1 MDRPV
6 APFTPHADLVP
17 GPGRARLFFVL
28 HGAFG
33 SGNNFRLF
41 AKKLAAEHP
50 DTAFWLVDVR
60 GHGRSRGAEP
70 PHDLAAAAADLARL
84 EAAAGVRA
92 SGVIGHSLGGK
103 LALAYAASRPGELD
117 EVWVLDADPGPR
129 SKVGSP
135 TLGVLAL
142 LRELSG
148 PHAARADFVAA
159 VCARG
164 LSRTVAD
171 WLAMSLERTAD
182 GYRVGLELDVVA
194 ALLESYFGLDLWPEV
209 ERPDGHRAL
218 PFVVGGASDAV
229 SPAGQE
235 RLGGLAAAGALGVRL
250 HVLPGAGHWLH
261 VDAPDALRALFARER
276 P

>member
-1 MDRPV
+1 MP
-6 APFTPHADLVP
+6 PFTPHADLVP
-17 GPGRARLFFVL
+17 GPAPGRPRLLLVL

-41 AKKLAAEHP
+41 AKKLAAERP
-50 DTAFWLVDVR
+50 DTAFLLVDVR

-84 EAAAGVRA
+84 EASLSVRA
-92 SGVIGHSLGGK
+92 TGVIGHSLGGK
-103 LALAYAASRPGELD
+103 IALAYAASRPGELE

-129 SKVGSP
+129 SQVGSA

-159 VCARG
+159 LCARG
-164 LSRTVAD
+164 LARSVAD

-182 GYRVGLELDVVA
+182 GYRVGLELDA
-194 ALLESYFGLDLWPEV
+194 IEALLASYFALDLWPEV
-209 ERPDGHRAL
+209 ERPDGRRAL
-218 PFVVGGASDAV
+218 HFVVGGASDAV

-235 RLGGLAAAGALGVRL
+235 RLGALGADGGLAVRL

-261 VDAPDALRALFARER
+261 VDAPDALRTLFARER